1 MLFVLGGL
9 EYDGGEYP
17 GVDCRYSSKSVKLTW
32 QVTSCHLSMMSFQ
45 SFSSCAVSIH
55 SERGACW
62 DTWSWRASWSD
73 SIMVL
78 HRVDCGL
85 PRFCGFLTQ
94 AVRSQH
100 GSLFIGIL
108 ASLRNVY
115 DNSSAS

>member
-62 DTWSWRASWSD
+62 DTWSC
-73 SIMVL
+73 L
-78 HRVDCGL
+78 E
-85 PRFCGFLTQ
+85 GFLE
-94 AVRSQH
+94 RFDH
-100 GSLFIGIL
+100 G
-108 ASLRNVY
+108 VT
-115 DNSSAS
+115 